1 MNKKKISLKII
12 TPEGIVN
19 DTKEF
24 KISLHGEL
32 GDFEI
37 LPDHENYTS
46 LLREG
51 VISIFKDGNFI
62 PYFII
67 SKSFL
72 IFDNSLNA
80 CEIASDYAINVL
92 DLEKLENERINEIIS
107 NSQYEDEKSFYK
119 FISQYL
125 LQ

>member
-19 DTKEF
+19 DTQEF
-24 KISLHGEL
+24 KISLHAEL
-32 GDFEI
+32 GDFEL
-37 LPDHENYTS
+37 LPDHENYIS
-46 LLREG
+46 LLKEG
-51 VISIFKDGNFI
+51 VVSIYKNGSFI

-72 IFDNSLNA
+72 RFDNSLNA
-80 CEIASDYAINVL
+80 CEIVSDYAIDILEV
-92 DLEKLENERINEIIS
+92 EKLENGHINEIIS
-107 NSQYEDEKSFYK
+107 NSQYEDDKSFYK